1 MIIRLVDRD
10 YLVLRELD
18 RWRFCLSRHLRFLGG
33 FASQR
38 TCDRRLALLIEAGY
52 IDRRYVLYGT
62 PRLYF
67 ATHKGKA
74 LINASLKPDRFRVE
88 QIIHD
93 IAVLDTAIYFV
104 LQKAVPLVDIITE
117 KELHRQDGFGGR
129 KHKPD
134 FVFQQEGQRYAVEV
148 ELTPKS
154 RQRFINN
161 LRENFLAYDGQRW
174 IVPTA
179 QVRITQLVE
188 ENAAI
193 YPNIEIITL
202 EEIKEAITCPNKA
215 EP

>member
-1 MIIRLVDRD
+1 MRLVERD
-10 YLVLRELD
+10 LLVLQELE

-52 IDRRYVLYGT
+52 IDRRYILYGT

-88 QIIHD
+88 QITHD
-93 IAVLDTAIYFV
+93 IAVLDTAIYFLLKQGVV
-104 LQKAVPLVDIITE
+104 LGDIRTE

-129 KHKPD
+129 QHKPD
-134 FVFQQEGQRYAVEV
+134 FVFQQEDLSYAVEV

-154 RQRFINN
+154 GQRLVKN

-174 IVPTA
+174 VIPQA
-179 QVRITQLVE
+179 QVKITQLVE
-188 ENAAI
+188 QQAAI
-193 YPNIEIITL
+193 YPNLEIITL
-202 EEIKEAITCPNKA
+202 EAVREAISCPSQA
-215 EP
+215 AP

>member
-1 MIIRLVDRD
+1 MRLVDRD
-10 YLVLRELD
+10 YQVLRELE

-52 IDRRYVLYGT
+52 IDRHYVLYGT

-74 LINASLKPDRFRVE
+74 LINTSLKPDRFKVE

-93 IAVLDTAIYFV
+93 IAVLDTAIYFM
-104 LQKAVPLVDIITE
+104 LQKGVSLGDILTE
-117 KELHRQDGFGGR
+117 KELHQQDGFGGR

-154 RQRFINN
+154 GQRLIKN

-174 IVPTA
+174 IVPQA

-188 ENAAI
+188 QQAAV
-193 YPNIEIITL
+193 YPNIETIML
-202 EEIKEAITCPNKA
+202 EEIREAITCPSQA
-215 EP
+215 AP

>member
-1 MIIRLVDRD
+1 MRLVERD
-10 YLVLRELD
+10 LLVLRELE
-18 RWRFCLSRHLRFLGG
+18 RWRFCLSRHLRYLGG

-74 LINASLKPDRFRVE
+74 LINASLKPDRFKVE

-93 IAVLDTAIYFV
+93 IAVLDTAIFFM
-104 LQKAVPLVDIITE
+104 LQKGVVLGDIVTE
-117 KELHRQDGFGGR
+117 KELHQQDGFGGR

-154 RQRFINN
+154 GQRHIKN

-174 IVPTA
+174 IIPQA

-188 ENAAI
+188 ENVAV

-202 EEIKEAITCPNKA
+202 ETIKEAITCPSQA
-215 EP
+215 AP